1 MLSTPIEHDLMPQ
14 TPAEQ
19 ILAATVELRQQLLKH
34 RIYHSIRD
42 EQSLRIFMQHHV
54 FAVLDFMW
62 LLKRLQKDLCCID
75 VPWLPRKNADLA
87 RFVNEIVLGE
97 ETDEDGQGG
106 YCSHFELYLQS
117 MGDLRVSMAQIDKF
131 VQLISCDVPVST
143 ALKTAGVPESVRQFV
158 EFNYTVANEGT
169 TAEVAAVFCFGR
181 EDIIPEMF
189 QRLLNSF
196 EQTGMKVPRLAYYI
210 RRHIE
215 LDGDHHGPLTRKMVD
230 LLCDTPAATASAI
243 RTAER
248 AISLRM
254 QLWEGVLTD
263 LNHQS

>member
-1 MLSTPIEHDLMPQ
+1 MLSTPADLTLMNQ
-14 TPAEQ
+14 TPSEQ
-19 ILAATVELRQQLLKH
+19 ILCATEGLRSQLLQH
-34 RIYHSIRD
+34 HIYNSISER
-42 EQSLRIFMQHHV
+42 ESLRIFMQHHV

-117 MGDLRVSMAQIDKF
+117 MEDVSISGDQIREF
-131 VQLISCDVPVST
+131 VRLISSDIPVST
-143 ALKTAGVPESVRQFV
+143 ALESVGVPESVRRFV
-158 EFNYTVANEGT
+158 EFNYAVATEGT

-181 EDIIPEMF
+181 EDIIPDMF
-189 QRLLNSF
+189 QRLLSSF
-196 EQTGMKVPRLAYYI
+196 ELAGMKVPRLAYYI

-215 LDGDHHGPLTRKMVD
+215 LDGDHHGPLTRKMVN
-230 LLCDTPAATASAI
+230 LLCDTPAATLAATRS
-243 RTAER
+243 AER
-248 AISLRM
+248 AISLRL
-254 QLWEGVLTD
+254 QLWDGVLAELTAR
-263 LNHQS
+263 S